1 MVYQTEH
8 SSIYITGSNLKNPL
22 KDMSGTRLGCLISGV
37 INKLDTNDHK
47 YNIEIEAFDTEF
59 KFLAVMG
66 VVLSKQEAI
75 DLAEHIMK
83 SYNYA

>member
-8 SSIYITGSNLKNPL
+8 SLVYISGSNLREPIKN
-22 KDMSGTRLGCLISGV
+22 MQGERLGSLVAGSIAKLES
-37 INKLDTNDHK
+37 NKHT
-47 YNIEIEAFDTEF
+47 YNIEIEAFDSEF

-66 VVLSKQEAI
+66 LSLSKEEAI

-83 SYNYA
+83 SYNYS